1 MIIDPLTL
9 SAIIPALILLGYVY
23 HLDPVEKEPVGLLLA
38 LLVMGGLS
46 TLLAG
51 LLEYVGMGTIGGS
64 SLTIAKGVTLSP
76 EIVENFL
83 IIALVEEG
91 CKYCFLGWRTW
102 RDPNFDYVFDGI
114 VYAVFVGLG
123 FAIAEN
129 IGYVWQYGMGTAF
142 VRAFTAIPGH
152 CVFAVFM
159 GYFYGLARR
168 SATLGH
174 GLRMLFFGLC
184 ALVVPLL
191 CHGLYDY
198 LASYTDDLFMLYLV
212 VFVAVGM
219 LAAKHASRKAQRIN
233 A

>member
-9 SAIIPALILLGYVY
+9 SAIIPALILLWYIY
-23 HLDPVEKEPVGLLLA
+23 HLDPVEKEPAGLLLT

-46 TLLAG
+46 TLFAG
-51 LLEYVGMGTIGGS
+51 LLEYIGMGTIGGS
-64 SLTIAKGVTLSP
+64 SLTIAEGVTLSP
-76 EIVENFL
+76 EVVQNFL
-83 IIALVEEG
+83 IVALVEEG
-91 CKYCFLGWRTW
+91 CKYFLLVWCTW
-102 RDPNFDYVFDGI
+102 SNRNFDYVFDGI

-129 IGYVWQYGMGTAF
+129 ITYVWSYGMGTAF

-174 GLRMLFFGLC
+174 GVRALLFGLC
-184 ALVVPLL
+184 ALIVPLL

-212 VFVAVGM
+212 IFVAVGM
-219 LAAKHASRKAQRIN
+219 LAAKHASKRAQRIGQ
-233 A
+233 